1 MTSFPS
7 TDWPLS
13 SLSSLPL
20 GTIGLL
26 TGVVMVILIS
36 LARVSPRPSGR
47 PRARAGGQSLR
58 RDWLA
63 NLVHDGRAR
72 SGATWARNRDL
83 RPLVVPGPVPGRLVL
98 GRSSRRWIAAEVAQ
112 SVIVIGPTQSHKT
125 TGFAVPALLEWEG
138 PVVATSVKIDLVRD
152 TLAWRERRGQ
162 VWLYDPTGSTGL
174 PAARWSPLAASRT
187 WVGARRTAAG
197 LCGTARSHAGGPAEA
212 DFWFALAAK
221 LLAPLLLA
229 AACGGRCMADVV
241 RWVDEQEVDEVVT
254 LLEMAGAVQ
263 AIQAARA
270 TWMREERQRSSVYT
284 TAEAVLEAFAD
295 PTVAASSTWSEI
307 DPGRL
312 LDGGTHT
319 LYACA
324 PAHEQR
330 RLQPVF
336 AALVD
341 QVLASAYDQVT
352 RTGRP
357 LTPPLLVVLDEAANI
372 APLADLDTLAA
383 TAAGHGIQLVTV
395 WQDMAQIVA
404 RYGERAATVVNNHR
418 AKVVLSGI
426 SDPSTLDHVSRLV
439 GEEEF
444 SQASTTSDRRGGRS
458 TTQSQSSRRLA
469 PADALRRIQPGHGVL
484 VYGHLPPCRLRLR
497 PWYADA
503 RLSARARPGPQGR
516 RRT

>member
-1 MTSFPS
+1 MTRLPS
-7 TDWPLS
+7 TPGS
-13 SLSSLPL
+13 PLPL
-20 GTIGLL
+20 LVLVVAVGLSV
-26 TGVVMVILIS
+26 GVVVTLGRAM
-36 LARVSPRPSGR
+36 AGRAQRRPPPGR
-47 PRARAGGQSLR
+47 G
-58 RDWLA
+58 WLA
-63 NLVHDGRAR
+63 GLGRDKPSRTGARWAR
-72 SGATWARNRDL
+72 SRDL
-83 RPLVVPGPVPGRLVL
+83 RPLVVTGPAPGRLVL
-98 GRSSRRWIAAEVAQ
+98 GRSGRRWVAAEVAQ
-112 SVIVIGPTQSHKT
+112 SVIVVGPTQSHKT
-125 TGFAVPALLEWEG
+125 TGFAVPALLEWDG
-138 PVVATSVKIDLVRD
+138 PVVATSVKTDLVRD
-152 TLAWRERRGQ
+152 TLAWRERLGQ

-174 PAARWSPLAASRT
+174 PAARWSPLAASQT

-229 AACGGRCMADVV
+229 AAGAGRSMADVV
-241 RWVDEQEVDEVVT
+241 RWVDEQEVEEVVA
-254 LLEMAGAVQ
+254 LLERSGAAQ
-263 AIQAARA
+263 AVQAARA

-295 PTVAASSTWSEI
+295 PTVAASSAWSEI

-312 LDGGTHT
+312 IDGGSHT
-319 LYACA
+319 LFACA

-352 RTGRP
+352 RSGRP
-357 LTPPLLVVLDEAANI
+357 LAPPLLVVLDEAANI
-372 APLADLDTLAA
+372 APLAELDTLAA

-395 WQDMAQIVA
+395 WQDMAQIAA

-426 SDPSTLDHVSRLV
+426 SDPGTLDHVSRLV
-439 GEEEF
+439 GEEEYA
-444 SQASTTSDRRGGRS
+444 QAATTRDRQGGRS
-458 TTQSQSSRRLA
+458 TTESRSSRRLA
-469 PADALRRIQPGHGVL
+469 PADALRRIRPGHGVL

-497 PWYADA
+497 PWYADQ
-503 RLSARARPGPQGR
+503 RLAARAGSDVCR
-516 RRT
+516 